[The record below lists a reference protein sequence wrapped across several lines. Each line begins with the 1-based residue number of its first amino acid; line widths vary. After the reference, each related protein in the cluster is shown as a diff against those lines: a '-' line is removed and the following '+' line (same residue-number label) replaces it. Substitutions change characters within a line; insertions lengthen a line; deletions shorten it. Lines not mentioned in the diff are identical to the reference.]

1 MDLMQAAAAV
11 AHEKNISCDEVV
23 EAMEQAVEK
32 AGRSAYGQEQ
42 DLRAILNPATGKIE
56 LFRYL
61 EVAELV
67 EHPATQVTP
76 EQVSLTYPAARVGDK
91 ITEILP
97 SVDVGRIALQ
107 DGKRIIAE
115 RLRAAEQ
122 RQQYEAYSSRVRE
135 VVNGVVKRVE
145 RGYVI
150 LDLGP
155 AEAILKREEMIPR
168 EHLRI
173 DERVR
178 ALIGEVRQQDSGPQ
192 IFLSRVSPLFLSRLL
207 AQEVPEIQ
215 EQVIV
220 VKSVARDAGSRAK
233 VAVFSRE
240 GNLDPVSVCVGKR
253 GGHVKPVSGELRG
266 EKIDI
271 LQWSSDQA
279 TFIVNALAPAA
290 VSKLVLD
297 QEKRRA
303 EAVVPA
309 DQLSLAIGR
318 RGQNVQLARLLTG
331 WHIDIVA
338 EDEDSEK
345 RALEQKSYSQQFSH
359 SLEIDEVIAH
369 ILVMEGFRSV
379 EDIADASL
387 EELTSVEGF
396 NGELA
401 GELKRRACAYVE
413 QLSEQCDQLGITEE
427 LEEVS
432 ELPLAML
439 VELGKAGVQTLDHL
453 ADLSSDELREILGV
467 ESIPAPQADSLIMLA
482 RKHWFTSDSL
492 ATCSP
497 AESDISATEE
507 PPPVNST
514 VLDLFKDP

>member
-11 AHEKNISCDEVV
+11 AHEKNISRGEVV

-42 DLRAILNPATGKIE
+42 DLRAILNPDTKKIE
-56 LFRYL
+56 LFRCL
-61 EVAELV
+61 EVAERV
-67 EHPATQVTP
+67 EQAATQITLEQAKLTHP
-76 EQVSLTYPAARVGDK
+76 EARVGDK
-91 ITEILP
+91 ITELLP
-97 SVDVGRIALQ
+97 SVEIGRLALR

-155 AEAILKREEMIPR
+155 AEAILRREEMIPR

-178 ALIGEVRQQDSGPQ
+178 ALIGEVRRQDSGPQ
-192 IFLSRVSPLFLSRLL
+192 IFLSRASPLFLSRLL

-215 EQVIV
+215 EQVII

-240 GNLDPVSVCVGKR
+240 GNLDPVSVCVGKH
-253 GGHVKPVSGELRG
+253 GSHVKPVSGELRG
-266 EKIDI
+266 EKIDVV
-271 LQWSSDQA
+271 QWSSDPA

-290 VSKLVLD
+290 VSRLVLD
-297 QEKRRA
+297 RENRRV
-303 EAVVPA
+303 EAIVPG

-318 RGQNVQLARLLTG
+318 RGQNVQLAKMLTG
-331 WHIDIVA
+331 WYIDIVS
-338 EDEDSEK
+338 EDEASEK
-345 RALEQKSYSQQFSH
+345 RVLEQKSYSQQFSH
-359 SLEIDEVIAH
+359 SLEVDEVIAH
-369 ILVMEGFRSV
+369 ILVVEGFRSV

-387 EELTSVEGF
+387 EELTNVEGF
-396 NGELA
+396 DGELA
-401 GELKRRACAYVE
+401 GELKRRAGAYLE
-413 QLSEQCDQLGITEE
+413 QLSDQCDQLGITEE

-432 ELPLAML
+432 QLPLAML

-453 ADLSSDELREILGV
+453 ADLSSDELREILGG
-467 ESIPAPQADSLIMLA
+467 ESISAPQADSLIMLA
-482 RKHWFTSDSL
+482 RKHWFAGDSL
-492 ATCSP
+492 DACSP
-497 AESDISATEE
+497 AESDIPAAGDQGDQ
-507 PPPVNST
+507 
-514 VLDLFKDP
+514 LG